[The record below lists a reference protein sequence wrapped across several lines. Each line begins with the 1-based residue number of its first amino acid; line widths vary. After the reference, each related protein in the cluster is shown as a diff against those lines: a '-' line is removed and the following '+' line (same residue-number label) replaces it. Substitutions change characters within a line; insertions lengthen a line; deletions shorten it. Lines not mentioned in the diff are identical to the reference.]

1 MGVLNSVFFPPRIL
15 SLLNSVGRWFL
26 VPWLRIS
33 LIGLRS
39 GHLFYNFYASA
50 SATHLSF
57 KEYGLELS
65 CLESTPYALVIL
77 QASESYL

>member
-1 MGVLNSVFFPPRIL
+1 MGVLNSIFFPPRIL

-33 LIGLRS
+33 FIGLRS
-39 GHLFYNFYASA
+39 RHLFYNIYASA

-65 CLESTPYALVIL
+65 FLESIMYPLAIL
-77 QASESYL
+77 QAWESAL